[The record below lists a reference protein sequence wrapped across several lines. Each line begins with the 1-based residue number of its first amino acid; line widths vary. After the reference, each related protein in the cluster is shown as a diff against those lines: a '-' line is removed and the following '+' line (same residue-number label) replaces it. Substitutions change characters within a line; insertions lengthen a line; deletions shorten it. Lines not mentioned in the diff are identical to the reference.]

1 MKARQH
7 TLFFFISLLSF
18 LLASCSMS
26 VGANTHEDE
35 QAHLSLAVG
44 NLSSR
49 TILPDDITASDI
61 TMATLKIEQGKTEI
75 NTWWW
80 WADSD
85 RGMSAIDVMQ
95 TDTNIYITPDTYTFT
110 LELHTS
116 LRLSQRG
123 VITDKTVF
131 SGENTL
137 DFTAEYASD
146 ASGSLSLTFTWSED
160 DRISDIQVGLFSA
173 ESDGEVE
180 VEEYEVCPIWRD
192 DENQIAE
199 YVKWIPMGE
208 YFVRVDM
215 YGDTQKYGQEKINTI
230 EDVVRI
236 LPGCDTKTTVQLSDI
251 ITIYSITYNLNDGW
265 WVSGFEPVEW
275 RDAHKI
281 VTLPTASDIERT
293 GYRFDGWF
301 TSSDDGETL
310 TGNAVTRI
318 GAGTTGDL
326 TLWAKWTRLVAY
338 TALEVTLIEHS
349 DITVSVTADGTPLT
363 GSGAHSVEKG
373 ALLCFSVV
381 GDLSIG
387 DYTRPISQCLWTID
401 DATPDAFSGAS
412 LDSTQKTLTLDTAEL
427 APGTYDIV
435 LEVTDILSWS
445 CSYWAQLTVKE

>member
-1 MKARQH
+1 MKARH
-7 TLFFFISLLSF
+7 CTLFFFISLLSF
-18 LLASCSMS
+18 LLGSCSMS
-26 VGANTHEDE
+26 VGTNTHADE
-35 QAHLSLAVG
+35 QAHISLSVG
-44 NLSSR
+44 NLSGR
-49 TILPDDITASDI
+49 TILPDDISESDI
-61 TMATLKIEQGKTEI
+61 TMATLKIEQDGTEI

-85 RGMSAIDVMQ
+85 RDMSAIEVMQ
-95 TDTNIYITPDTYTFT
+95 TDAEIYITPGTYTFT

-116 LRLSQRG
+116 AGLSQRG
-123 VITDKTVF
+123 IITDKLVV
-131 SGENTL
+131 SGENEL
-137 DFTAEYASD
+137 VFAAEYASD
-146 ASGSLSLTFTWSED
+146 ASGTLSLTFTWSED
-160 DRISDIQVGLFSA
+160 ERISDIQVGLFIS

-180 VEEYEVCPIWRD
+180 VEGYGLCPIWRD

-199 YVKWIPMGE
+199 YAQWIPMGE
-208 YFVRVDM
+208 YFVRIDI
-215 YGDTQKYGQEKINTI
+215 YGDTKYGWEKINTV

-236 LPGCDTKTTVQLSDI
+236 LPGCETKTTIQLSDI
-251 ITIYSITYNLNDGW
+251 NTIYSITYNLNDGW
-265 WVSGFEPVEW
+265 WANGFEPVEW
-275 RDAHKI
+275 RNAHKI

-293 GYRFDGWF
+293 GYQFDGWF

-326 TLWAKWTRLVAY
+326 TLWAKWTRLAAY
-338 TALEVTLIEHS
+338 TALEVTFTEHS
-349 DITVSVTADGTPLT
+349 DITVRVSADGTPLT
-363 GSGAHSVEKG
+363 GSGAHNVEKG

-387 DYTRPISQCLWTID
+387 DYTRPISQYLWTID

-412 LDSTQKTLTLDTAEL
+412 LDSTQKNLTLDTAEL